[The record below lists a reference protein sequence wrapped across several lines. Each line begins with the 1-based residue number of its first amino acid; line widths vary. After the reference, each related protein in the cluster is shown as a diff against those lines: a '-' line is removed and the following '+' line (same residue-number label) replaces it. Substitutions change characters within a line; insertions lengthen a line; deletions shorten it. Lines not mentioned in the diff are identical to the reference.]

1 MVKSFNTKHSVLVI
15 KSKAESKHQMEKLLQ
30 KKVNQFRLK
39 GGKKKNCKLVK
50 NIKYSPHNTSQF
62 IIGKQFIIK
71 DEPFEDY
78 EVCSGSMLGKLII
91 GQNSLISD
99 KENWSTMDEYSL
111 SEASF

>member
-1 MVKSFNTKHSVLVI
+1 MVKSFNTKHSALVI
-15 KSKAESKHQMEKLLQ
+15 KSKAESKRQAEKLFL
-30 KKVNQFRLK
+30 KKINHFRIK

-62 IIGKQFIIK
+62 IIGKQLIIK

>member
-15 KSKAESKHQMEKLLQ
+15 KRKAKSKRQREKLLQ
-30 KKVNQFRLK
+30 KKVNHFRIK

-62 IIGKQFIIK
+62 IIRKQLIIK
-71 DEPFEDY
+71 DEPFEEY
-78 EVCSGSMLGKLII
+78 EVCLGSMLGKSII

-111 SEASF
+111 SETSF